1 MTPNKQV
8 SPVIRISQGE
18 RDVSARA
25 THLEAATRKFLVTT
39 NERKQMSSKTNFKRI
54 ALVAVAALGMGVLSS
69 APSQSAVNAAATIT
83 TTNGT
88 ATVAK
93 SDSTTAATV
102 AVRFFADAGGADTAS
117 VTFTFGTSPAAAAAP
132 SVTNPVLVTAMDTAL
147 ASGAASLLTGKGDSM
162 TAWAT
167 PYGTDSVTSNVGKL
181 VIKPGGVGNGYGKF
195 RAFLDPN
202 MTKIAGTYTIDYQVK
217 IYSDGALAPT
227 LGGTG
232 SVNIVVTDGT
242 LAAAGA
248 VTAAGTSTALMSSG
262 ASWTTVTADAD
273 IAAAATPAGTAVASI
288 QVKQLT
294 SDGSPARESI
304 TVTTTIGNLG
314 FNGASATGKSEVY
327 KASTNGIDTIT
338 IFSDGT
344 SGTATINIKTTSVTF
359 APKTV
364 TFYSTTV
371 AKYTVTQL
379 ATVIGSSSAR
389 AFVVAAVDA
398 QGNVIKEPTNSTV
411 YAYSDNLDA
420 VATGATTSAGQAC
433 SAYSSVFGGHVCSLT
448 GSANGDAN
456 ITIRNKSTSA
466 LSTVSATAGKVTV
479 NLNIPAKIAL
489 AFDKA
494 TYAPGEVAYLTVSAT
509 DAGGKPVAPGT
520 YSDLLATG
528 GITSNVAFGNGSASA
543 DSMTATSLP
552 FNTATSGKASST
564 GVYTVK
570 VFMPASGGAIE
581 AYVTGGT
588 ALPAAA
594 QVKLT
599 AKATVTDSGAAALA
613 AVTALATQVASLR
626 TLITTLTNLVLKIQ
640 KKVRA

>member
-1 MTPNKQV
+1 
-8 SPVIRISQGE
+8 
-18 RDVSARA
+18 
-25 THLEAATRKFLVTT
+25 
-39 NERKQMSSKTNFKRI
+39 MSSTTNFKRI

-69 APSQSAVNAAATIT
+69 VPAQSAVNAAATIT

-102 AVRFFADAGGADTAS
+102 AVRFFADAGAADTAS
-117 VTFTFGTSPAAAAAP
+117 VTFTFGTSPATAAAP

-147 ASGAASLLTGKGDSM
+147 ASGAATTLAGKDGNASGSN
-162 TAWAT
+162 WAT
-167 PYGTDSVTSNVGKL
+167 PYGTDSVTSNTARG
-181 VIKPGGVGNGYGKF
+181 VIIPGGVGNGYGKF

-217 IYSDGALAPT
+217 IYSEGALAPT

-232 SVNIVVTDGT
+232 SLNIVVTDGT
-242 LAAAGA
+242 KAAAGA

-262 ASWTTVTADAD
+262 ASWTTVTSDAD

-327 KASTNGIDTIT
+327 LASTNGIDTIT

-364 TFYSTTV
+364 TFYATTV

-389 AFVVAAVDA
+389 AFVVAAIDA

-420 VATGATTSAGQAC
+420 VATGATTAAGQAC

-494 TYAPGEVAYLTVSAT
+494 TYAPGEAAYLTVSAT
-509 DAGGKPVAPGT
+509 DAAGNPVAPGT
-520 YSDLLATG
+520 YADLLATG
-528 GITSNVAFGNGSASA
+528 GITSNIAFGNGSAVA

-552 FNTATSGKASST
+552 FNTATSGKVSST

-570 VFMPASGGAIE
+570 VFMPASGGAVE
-581 AYVTGGT
+581 AYATGGT

-613 AVTALATQVASLR
+613 AVNALATTVASLR

-640 KKVRA
+640 KKVKA

>member
-1 MTPNKQV
+1 MTPKKQV
-8 SPVIRISQGE
+8 SPAIRILRGE
-18 RDVSARA
+18 RDASARA

-39 NERKQMSSKTNFKRI
+39 NERKQMSSTTNFKRI

-69 APSQSAVNAAATIT
+69 VPAQSAVNAAATIT
-83 TTNGT
+83 PTNGT

-102 AVRFFADAGGADTAS
+102 AVRFFADAGAADTAS
-117 VTFTFGTSPAAAAAP
+117 VTFTFGTSPATAAAP
-132 SVTNPVLVTAMDTAL
+132 SVTNPVLVTAMDTSL
-147 ASGAASLLTGKGDSM
+147 ASGAATVLNGKGDSS

-167 PYGTDSVTSNVGKL
+167 PFGTDSVTSNVGLL
-181 VIKPGGVGNGYGKF
+181 VIKPGGTGNAYGKF

-217 IYSDGALAPT
+217 IYSAGALAPT

-242 LAAAGA
+242 KAAAGA

-262 ASWTTVTADAD
+262 ASWTTVTSDAD

-327 KASTNGIDTIT
+327 LASTNGIDTIT

-364 TFYSTTV
+364 TFYATTV

-389 AFVVAAVDA
+389 AFVVAAIDA

-420 VATGATTSAGQAC
+420 VATGATTAAGQAC

-494 TYAPGEVAYLTVSAT
+494 TYAPGEAAYLTVSAT
-509 DAGGKPVAPGT
+509 DAAGNPVAPGT
-520 YSDLLATG
+520 YADLLATG
-528 GITSNVAFGNGSASA
+528 GITSNIAFGNGSAVA

-552 FNTATSGKASST
+552 FNTATSGKVSST

-570 VFMPASGGAIE
+570 VFMPASGGAVE
-581 AYVTGGT
+581 AYATGGT

-613 AVTALATQVASLR
+613 AVNALATTVASLR

>member
-1 MTPNKQV
+1 
-8 SPVIRISQGE
+8 
-18 RDVSARA
+18 
-25 THLEAATRKFLVTT
+25 
-39 NERKQMSSKTNFKRI
+39 
-54 ALVAVAALGMGVLSS
+54 
-69 APSQSAVNAAATIT
+69 
-83 TTNGT
+83 
-88 ATVAK
+88 
-93 SDSTTAATV
+93 
-102 AVRFFADAGGADTAS
+102 
-117 VTFTFGTSPAAAAAP
+117 
-132 SVTNPVLVTAMDTAL
+132 
-147 ASGAASLLTGKGDSM
+147 
-162 TAWAT
+162 
-167 PYGTDSVTSNVGKL
+167 
-181 VIKPGGVGNGYGKF
+181 
-195 RAFLDPN
+195 

-217 IYSDGALAPT
+217 IYSAGTLAPT

-242 LAAAGA
+242 KAAAGA

-304 TVTTTIGNLG
+304 TVTTSIGNLG
-314 FNGASATGKSEVY
+314 FNGAAATGKSEVY
-327 KASTNGIDTIT
+327 LASTNGIDTIT

-344 SGTATINIKTTSVTF
+344 SGTATVNIKTASVTF
-359 APKTV
+359 APKTI
-364 TFYSTTV
+364 TFYATTV

-389 AFVVAAVDA
+389 AFVVAAIDG
-398 QGNVIKEPTNSTV
+398 QGNVIKEATNSTV

-420 VATGATTSAGQAC
+420 VATGATTAAGEAC
-433 SAYSSVFGGHVCSLT
+433 SAYSSVFGGHVCSLI

-466 LSTVSATAGKVTV
+466 LSTVSAAAGKVTV
-479 NLNIPAKIAL
+479 NLNVAAKIAL

-509 DAGGKPVAPGT
+509 DAAGKPVAPGT

-543 DSMTATSLP
+543 DSMTATALP
-552 FNTATSGKASST
+552 FNTATSGKVSST

-570 VFMPASGGAIE
+570 LYMPASGGAVE

-599 AKATVTDSGAAALA
+599 AKASVTDSGAAALA
-613 AVTALATQVASLR
+613 AVTALATTVASLK

-640 KKVRA
+640 KKVKA